1 MENFSKKLHDYGLFT
16 FQKRLL
22 DRFLL
27 FAHSILNY
35 EKSPAELKRIIKLP
49 DKSSD
54 DPGFEPFNF
63 RDGPRPRNI
72 IPATKF
78 DR

>member
-16 FQKRLL
+16 FQKSLI

-54 DPGFEPFNF
+54 DPDLNLLISEMGLDPE
-63 RDGPRPRNI
+63 
-72 IPATKF
+72 T
-78 DR
+78 